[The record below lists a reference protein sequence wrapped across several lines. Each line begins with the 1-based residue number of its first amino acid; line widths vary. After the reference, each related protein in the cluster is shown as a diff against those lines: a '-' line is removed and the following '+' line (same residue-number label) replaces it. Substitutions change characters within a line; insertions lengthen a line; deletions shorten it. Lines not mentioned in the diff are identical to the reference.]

1 MDRKF
6 YLVLIIT
13 SFLFIPI
20 SPTFFDSNNMQITDV
35 GINHAKGR
43 DDGSSSSINITGIG
57 PYLSLIE
64 TWNSE
69 NGTEYPVVYLRESFH
84 LEGKLSNSNDQPL
97 GEKCLNIYLD
107 PEENIRPIATTQSAN
122 NNGSFQWFSGDLSQ
136 NPSLR
141 GIETTRGKLEGF
153 RTLRIAFEP
162 DLNVPGGC
170 EADGSSGGSYLEVD
184 ILVRSRVDIQVKQT
198 WSFGDNALLEGDLVV
213 GEIALLRDRLDLSI
227 ENEEVS
233 FLRQYYS
240 YAEGW
245 VTEGEN
251 HSTTNEQ
258 GHAGFVWEFDG
269 RNCEG
274 QLCQGL
280 WRIIAY
286 YNGSMLFTPS
296 QDNITFEL
304 QYQQPQTSNPNVV
317 EETKG
322 GDWGNIM
329 DIVEISAL
337 IISLISLLLYV
348 ILRNKE
354 NESDLDELADKI
366 VSKQNSIEK
375 AKPKIENADLNT
387 SEATQNHEQ
396 IPELENTNMNTT
408 EITQNHEQIP
418 ELETHDGDSKQD
430 LDVSEKNVTIV
441 QHITY
446 NIQDSSIVGDM
457 NTGINSDLE

>member
-1 MDRKF
+1 
-6 YLVLIIT
+6 
-13 SFLFIPI
+13 
-20 SPTFFDSNNMQITDV
+20 
-35 GINHAKGR
+35 
-43 DDGSSSSINITGIG
+43 
-57 PYLSLIE
+57 
-64 TWNSE
+64 
-69 NGTEYPVVYLRESFH
+69 
-84 LEGKLSNSNDQPL
+84 
-97 GEKCLNIYLD
+97 
-107 PEENIRPIATTQSAN
+107 
-122 NNGSFQWFSGDLSQ
+122 
-136 NPSLR
+136 
-141 GIETTRGKLEGF
+141 
-153 RTLRIAFEP
+153 
-162 DLNVPGGC
+162 
-170 EADGSSGGSYLEVD
+170 
-184 ILVRSRVDIQVKQT
+184 
-198 WSFGDNALLEGDLVV
+198 
-213 GEIALLRDRLDLSI
+213 
-227 ENEEVS
+227 
-233 FLRQYYS
+233 
-240 YAEGW
+240 
-245 VTEGEN
+245 
-251 HSTTNEQ
+251 
-258 GHAGFVWEFDG
+258 
-269 RNCEG
+269 
-274 QLCQGL
+274 
-280 WRIIAY
+280 
-286 YNGSMLFTPS
+286 MLFTPS

-396 IPELENTNMNTT
+396 IPELE
-408 EITQNHEQIP
+408 
-418 ELETHDGDSKQD
+418 THDGDSKQD

>member
-1 MDRKF
+1 M
-6 YLVLIIT
+6 
-13 SFLFIPI
+13 
-20 SPTFFDSNNMQITDV
+20 
-35 GINHAKGR
+35 
-43 DDGSSSSINITGIG
+43 
-57 PYLSLIE
+57 
-64 TWNSE
+64 
-69 NGTEYPVVYLRESFH
+69 
-84 LEGKLSNSNDQPL
+84 
-97 GEKCLNIYLD
+97 
-107 PEENIRPIATTQSAN
+107 
-122 NNGSFQWFSGDLSQ
+122 
-136 NPSLR
+136 
-141 GIETTRGKLEGF
+141 
-153 RTLRIAFEP
+153 
-162 DLNVPGGC
+162 
-170 EADGSSGGSYLEVD
+170 
-184 ILVRSRVDIQVKQT
+184 
-198 WSFGDNALLEGDLVV
+198 
-213 GEIALLRDRLDLSI
+213 
-227 ENEEVS
+227 
-233 FLRQYYS
+233 
-240 YAEGW
+240 
-245 VTEGEN
+245 
-251 HSTTNEQ
+251 
-258 GHAGFVWEFDG
+258 
-269 RNCEG
+269 
-274 QLCQGL
+274 
-280 WRIIAY
+280 
-286 YNGSMLFTPS
+286 
-296 QDNITFEL
+296 
-304 QYQQPQTSNPNVV
+304 V